1 MRFSVATVLAIATA
15 VFAQTDGFDV
25 ISNPYAGEKVL
36 AGLPCEIQ
44 WAPSS
49 QYQGTVRIDVLGGTT
64 PQTLNKVGT
73 IASGVDSSKGSYKW
87 NVDAHLGTANT
98 YGIQITL
105 ESNDKVFQ
113 YSFPFHIIGGLVD
126 DDATTVAV
134 PTTAAAGTAKPLTV
148 AAPATTKAAIATT
161 KASDAAPATTDAATG
176 SGSGS
181 AGSASDASAS
191 GAVSS
196 FSTVVSANAS
206 VVASA
211 TSSDVVATASA
222 SSTGAVATGGAAA
235 FGASTGALLGSVAM
249 ALFAL

>member
-25 ISNPYAGEKVL
+25 ISNPYVGEKVL
-36 AGLPCEIQ
+36 AGLPCEIK

-49 QYQGTVRIDVLGGTT
+49 EYQGTVRIDVLGGTT

-73 IASGVDSSKGSYKW
+73 VASGVDSSKGSYKW
-87 NVDAHLGTANT
+87 NVDSHLGTANT

-113 YSFPFHIIGGLVD
+113 YSFPFHIIGGLVGS

-176 SGSGS
+176 SAS
-181 AGSASDASAS
+181 GSASDASAS

-206 VVASA
+206 VQASA

-222 SSTGAVATGGAAA
+222 SSTGAAATGGAAA
-235 FGASTGALLGSVAM
+235 FGASTGALLGGVAM